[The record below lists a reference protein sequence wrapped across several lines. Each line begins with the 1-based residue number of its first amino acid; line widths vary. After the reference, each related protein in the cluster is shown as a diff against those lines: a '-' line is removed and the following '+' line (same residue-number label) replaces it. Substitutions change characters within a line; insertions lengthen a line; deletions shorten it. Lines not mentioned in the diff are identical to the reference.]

1 MMPSN
6 GGNEVCSRGNLIP
19 RGFTGRANSQAWDGG
34 KKTFDSASLSQK
46 CQSDS
51 LEQQN
56 INIQC
61 NLKYIHIL
69 FVCDKLRQQHETFSH
84 KDTMT
89 YSNGLKKQYQQ
100 PGAFLE
106 IDFAYY
112 PRAYV
117 DFL

>member
-1 MMPSN
+1 
-6 GGNEVCSRGNLIP
+6 
-19 RGFTGRANSQAWDGG
+19 
-34 KKTFDSASLSQK
+34 
-46 CQSDS
+46 
-51 LEQQN
+51 
-56 INIQC
+56 
-61 NLKYIHIL
+61 
-69 FVCDKLRQQHETFSH
+69 
-84 KDTMT
+84 MT